1 MVDTVVGF
9 LGSGEPLRLFGV
21 TMVGVSGRTVLKVL
35 LSALLLVVLSLLNST
50 SRAVMRWVTGPAGS
64 ASRFW
69 TKQGVQL
76 LTALAAILGLVSI
89 WVTPGTDLTVG
100 VGLVTA
106 GLAFALQKVIASLA
120 GYFVILRGRV
130 FAVGDRIA
138 VGGVRGDVMA
148 LGFLRTTVMEMGSPA
163 SMAGS
168 ESGNWVPSRQFTG
181 RVVTVSNAVIFDEAV
196 YNYTRGFPFLWEE
209 ISVNL
214 PFDVDLRVVD
224 ELFLACADQHTHELS
239 SVAMAS
245 MRRMSRMYAVDV
257 REFGPQLFVSLQED
271 WILVTVRFV
280 VGTHGARAV
289 KDAISR
295 DLVAGLQESGIAPA
309 SVVYDIRAVGGT
321 APGKGSDP
329 GEPGESPDASRG
341 GDL

>member
-9 LGSGEPLRLFGV
+9 LSSDDPLRFFGV

-35 LSALLLVVLSLLNST
+35 LSVALLVVLSLFNSA
-50 SRAVMRWVTGPAGS
+50 SRTIMRTVTGPAGS

-69 TKQGVQL
+69 TKQGLQL
-76 LTALAAILGLVSI
+76 LTAVVAVLGLFSI

-100 VGLVTA
+100 IGLVTA

-138 VGGVRGDVMA
+138 VGEVRGDVMS
-148 LGFLRTTVMEMGSPA
+148 LGFLRTTVMEMGAPS
-163 SMAGS
+163 SMTGS
-168 ESGNWVPSRQFTG
+168 ETGNWVPSRQFTG
-181 RVVTVSNAVIFDEAV
+181 RVVTVSNGVIFDEAV
-196 YNYTRGFPFLWEE
+196 FNYSRGFPFLWEE

-214 PFDVDLRVVD
+214 PFDVDLRAVD
-224 ELFLACADQHTHELS
+224 EMFSACAERHTRRLS
-239 SVAMAS
+239 DEAMAS
-245 MRRMSRMYAVDV
+245 MQRMSRVYAVDV
-257 REFGPQLFVSLQED
+257 REFGPQVFVSLQED

-280 VGTHGARAV
+280 VGSHGARAV

-295 DLVAGLQESGIAPA
+295 DLVAGLKELGITPA
-309 SVVYDIRAVGGT
+309 SVAYDIRAVGGT
-321 APGKGSDP
+321 APGTD
-329 GEPGESPDASRG
+329 EPGEIPDTSRG
-341 GDL
+341 RDL

>member
-1 MVDTVVGF
+1 MVDVLVGF
-9 LGSGEPLRLFGV
+9 LSSDAPLRLFGV
-21 TMVGVSGRTVLKVL
+21 TLVGVSGRTVLKVV
-35 LSALLLVVLSLLNST
+35 LSALLLVAISLFNAT
-50 SRAVMRWVTGPAGS
+50 SRAVVQAVTGPAGS

-69 TKQGVQL
+69 TKQGLQI
-76 LTALAAILGLVSI
+76 LTAVVAVLGLLSI

-106 GLAFALQKVIASLA
+106 GLAFALQKVISSLA
-120 GYFVILRGRV
+120 GYFVILRGKV

-138 VGGVRGDVMA
+138 VGGVRGDVMS
-148 LGFLRTTVMEMGSPA
+148 LGFLRTTVMEMGSPT

-181 RVVTVSNAVIFDEAV
+181 RVVTVSNSVIFDDAV
-196 YNYTRGFPFLWEE
+196 FNYTRGFPFLWEE

-224 ELFLACADQHTHELS
+224 QLFVSCADRHTHELS
-239 SVAMAS
+239 SEAMTS
-245 MRRMSRMYAVDV
+245 MQKLSRVYAVDV
-257 REFGPQLFVSLQED
+257 REFGPQVFIALEED
-271 WILVTVRFV
+271 WILVTVRFI
-280 VGTHGARAV
+280 VGSHGARAA

-295 DLVAGLQESGIAPA
+295 DVVDGLRELGITLARVA
-309 SVVYDIRAVGGT
+309 YDVRAAGGR
-321 APGKGSDP
+321 P
-329 GEPGESPDASRG
+329 EPGEIPDASGG

>member
-9 LGSGEPLRLFGV
+9 LSSNDPLKLFGV
-21 TMVGVSGRTVLKVL
+21 TMIGVSGRTVLKVL
-35 LSALLLVVLSLLNST
+35 LSALLLVVLSLFNSL
-50 SRAVMRWVTGPAGS
+50 SRTVMRVVTGPAGS

-69 TKQGVQL
+69 TKQGLQL
-76 LTALAAILGLVSI
+76 LTALMAVLGLFSI

-100 VGLVTA
+100 IGLVTA

-138 VGGVRGDVMA
+138 VGGVRGDVMS
-148 LGFLRTTVMEMGSPA
+148 LGFLRTTVMEMGAPS
-163 SMAGS
+163 SMTGA
-168 ESGNWVPSRQFTG
+168 ETGNWVPSRQFTG
-181 RVVTVSNAVIFDEAV
+181 RVVTVSNGVIFDEAV
-196 YNYTRGFPFLWEE
+196 YNYSRGFPFLWEE

-214 PFDVDLRVVD
+214 PFDVDLRAVD
-224 ELFLACADQHTHELS
+224 ELFATCADRHTHELS
-239 SVAMAS
+239 GEAMTS
-245 MRRMSRMYAVDV
+245 MQRMSRVYAVDV
-257 REFGPQLFVSLQED
+257 REFGPQVFVSLQED

-280 VGTHGARAV
+280 VGSHGARAV

-295 DLVAGLQESGIAPA
+295 DLVAGLKESGISPA

-321 APGKGSDP
+321 APGTGSDQVSSD
-329 GEPGESPDASRG
+329 GRQDSP
-341 GDL
+341 

>member
-1 MVDTVVGF
+1 MVDAVVGF
-9 LGSGEPLRLFGV
+9 LSSSEPLRIFGV
-21 TMVGVSGRTVLKVL
+21 TMIGVSGRTVLKVL
-35 LSALLLVVLSLLNST
+35 LSAVLLVVLWSFNSLARTVVRL
-50 SRAVMRWVTGPAGS
+50 VTGPAGS

-69 TKQGVQL
+69 SKQGVQL
-76 LTALAAILGLVSI
+76 LTALVAVLGLVSI

-100 VGLVTA
+100 VGLVSA

-138 VGGVRGDVMA
+138 VGAVRGDVMS
-148 LGFLRTTVMEMGSPA
+148 LGFLRTTVMEMGAPA
-163 SMAGS
+163 SMSGS
-168 ESGNWVPSRQFTG
+168 ETGNWVPSRQFTG
-181 RVVTVSNAVIFDEAV
+181 RVVTVSNGVIFDEAV

-224 ELFLACADQHTHELS
+224 ELFLGCADRHTRELS
-239 SVAMAS
+239 DQAMTS
-245 MRRMSRMYAVDV
+245 MQRMSRRYAVDV
-257 REFGPQLFVSLQED
+257 REFGPQVFISLQED

-280 VGTHGARAV
+280 IGSHGGRAV

-295 DLVAGLQESGIAPA
+295 DLVAALQEAGITPA

-321 APGKGSDP
+321 APATVSDAVSSDGP
-329 GEPGESPDASRG
+329 PHSP
-341 GDL
+341 